1 MRKGK
6 SIQSNIHEYRKLRS
20 SILSGYMPGR
30 ICEGYVR
37 FSNLNFGIPTQKIR
51 ANEKKA
57 VCGKKSCSK
66 LLYFSIVPQVELR
79 KKKIELVRGML

>member
-1 MRKGK
+1 
-6 SIQSNIHEYRKLRS
+6 
-20 SILSGYMPGR
+20 MPGR

-37 FSNLNFGIPTQKIR
+37 FSSLNFGIPTQKIR

-66 LLYFSIVPQVELR
+66 NLYFSIVPQVEL